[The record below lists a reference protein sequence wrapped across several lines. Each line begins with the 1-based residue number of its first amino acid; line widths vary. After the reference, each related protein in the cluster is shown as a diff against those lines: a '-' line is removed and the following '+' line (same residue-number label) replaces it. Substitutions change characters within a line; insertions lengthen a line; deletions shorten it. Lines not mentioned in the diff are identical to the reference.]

1 MTKGIILKEMDNIEV
16 VYCKHCKKI
25 AIYKKE
31 EPNEYINC
39 FHCDYLLELRPRYNK
54 NVFWLST
61 YIWEFI
67 AIFLLID
74 SSPQKNSPLVIILS
88 IFLFGFSMGGITYL
102 IYKMIS
108 FINSYIKNKPIEEI
122 KNILFVIDNVLD
134 AHHSR
139 NDNENNTIKKIISKT
154 IYNNYQYM
162 DMDSKIYFSPDIIEN
177 LKVSTDTS
185 NVEIDNNEDTIK
197 NNGYTVN
204 KISESIHA
212 NDDINN
218 EKNDELFQ
226 KLQHIMETVE
236 TEPISHNNEN
246 LYTQDYTKENK
257 IDLLVELVNEISNH
271 IIKNTLAMKMINNFI
286 IKKVFADGHYSLM
299 KMISIQNEIKNNLW
313 VTDYYLDDCPK
324 ITDNLPTIDDS
335 LFDEYN
341 DFYELF
347 IEEFGEDLYSIIQQ
361 SSLKA
366 NDFHINDEEKFQ
378 SNIIEYPM
386 TMVLLSASIDIMSET
401 FQNKF
406 QSMMSLEQSPNNIL
420 EELIKVS
427 LNDRTLMINEENLD
441 LYFCYTLK
449 SKHDTTVYEKYESFL
464 NHIDD
469 KIYVIKNKLK
479 KQKLKDDLLGD
490 TPIYNSYTIDDIDN
504 MSGREFEKYLFQ
516 LFEQMGYICTL
527 TSESNDQGLDLIVEK
542 YGKKIGI
549 QAKCYKNKVGNT
561 AVQEVLSGVQYY
573 NCDEGM
579 VITNSLFTSSADDL
593 ATKTGIV
600 LWNRANLMEIMSQY
614 PINKTKKATN

>member
-1 MTKGIILKEMDNIEV
+1 
-16 VYCKHCKKI
+16 
-25 AIYKKE
+25 
-31 EPNEYINC
+31 
-39 FHCDYLLELRPRYNK
+39 
-54 NVFWLST
+54 
-61 YIWEFI
+61 
-67 AIFLLID
+67 
-74 SSPQKNSPLVIILS
+74 
-88 IFLFGFSMGGITYL
+88 
-102 IYKMIS
+102 
-108 FINSYIKNKPIEEI
+108 
-122 KNILFVIDNVLD
+122 
-134 AHHSR
+134 
-139 NDNENNTIKKIISKT
+139 
-154 IYNNYQYM
+154 M

-204 KISESIHA
+204 KVSESIHT

-257 IDLLVELVNEISNH
+257 IDLLVELVNEISKH

-386 TMVLLSASIDIMSET
+386 TMVLLSASIDIMSEA

-469 KIYVIKNKLK
+469 KINVIKNKLK

-516 LFEQMGYICTL
+516 LFEHMGYICTL